1 MLMEFE
7 KQESEFISGKS
18 LKSIDGVLFEIL
30 SEVKNETSEF
40 GTKPRCNVAVVIGG
54 VKSTKKWTLNQ
65 QNVNFLLETFGKESM
80 NWIGKTVGVYTEE
93 IKGNTAIRIRG
104 TA

>member
-1 MLMEFE
+1 MEFE

-18 LKSIDGVLFEIL
+18 LKGIDGVLFEIL

-40 GTKPRCNVAVVIGG
+40 GVKPRCSVAVVIAG
-54 VKSTKKWTLNQ
+54 VKSAKKWTLNQ
-65 QNVNFLLETFGKESM
+65 QNVNFLIETFGKDSLA
-80 NWIGKTVGVYTEE
+80 WIGKTVGVFTEE
-93 IKGNTAIRIRG
+93 VKGNTAIRIRG